1 LELITTQNSIKIIKK
16 DVKNITLRVKPTL
29 EVILTA
35 PLLTTDEHI
44 EYILKKREDWINKK
58 RELFSKGYREI
69 FTYSKCRYP
78 KCQN

>member
-1 LELITTQNSIKIIKK
+1 MELITTQNSIKIIKK
-16 DVKNITLRVKPTL
+16 DVKNITFKVKPTL